1 MTELLTQV
9 HIEERMMGMGIA
21 RTKAQIADAEAN
33 GEASRNPY
41 AATIYRE
48 FVEPLKCIIEKAV
61 SAKGAGARQ
70 AHVKLLAALDPWAI
84 AYIAVKTGINMTFG
98 HDRQAPNSRTVGYA
112 IGKTVHCELFLE
124 QFDQLSPELYH
135 SLAEELG
142 RRRSKSIEHKL
153 KVFKAEA
160 NRQGLDFVEWPIGA
174 REQVGLYLLDCLIAL
189 GMLDMQEPPAGPGK
203 RQELLIVP
211 TDAVVEVMN
220 KVKSHFELTHPV
232 TGPCV
237 ERPRDW
243 VALDDGGFHTRQMR
257 RAIPTVVK
265 ASSSAREVLRTHE
278 MPIVYAAI
286 NALQKTAWRVNQR
299 VLDVVQAVGSF
310 VNSGEILTVK
320 EGTKPKPPEWLAYHT
335 KGEPRDEEQERE
347 FVAWKHSMASW
358 YTQQKLDVTKQ
369 RRYFSATRTAEF
381 YRAYPELYFVWFA
394 DSRGRLYP
402 VTQGVSPQ
410 GSDLQKGML
419 EFANGK
425 VLGDSGV
432 RWFLI
437 NGANKSGYD
446 KETLAN
452 REAWHIV
459 HRDMILACAADP
471 VNNLWWLETDNPVQF
486 LAWCFEYAEFD
497 QLGDKSKHVS
507 RLPVGLDG
515 SCNGLQHYSA
525 MLRDEIGGRAVN
537 ITKNVVMSDIY
548 KEVATVAAAKMAC
561 STDTADEAVRRKW
574 ADQGLD
580 RTLTKRSV
588 MTTPYGVTQRSAVK
602 YVQEDYLMKG
612 KAPCF
617 SQAEYYN
624 AAICAMNYIW
634 PSIGEVVIKA
644 REAMDWLRQAGR
656 ELGKK
661 GESDGVIFWSSASG
675 FLASQSYYQLE
686 EHMIRTKLYGHA
698 RIKIVTES
706 NESSPDR
713 HATALAPNFVHSC
726 DAAHLVITTYTLAQ
740 SGVTDFAMIHDDF
753 GTHAA
758 DTQLMYDT
766 IRNTFYGIYSVC
778 NPLED
783 FANLHG
789 VKAPLPIPG
798 NLDLSEVLESEFFF
812 S

>member
-1 MTELLTQV
+1 
-9 HIEERMMGMGIA
+9 
-21 RTKAQIADAEAN
+21 
-33 GEASRNPY
+33 
-41 AATIYRE
+41 
-48 FVEPLKCIIEKAV
+48 
-61 SAKGAGARQ
+61 
-70 AHVKLLAALDPWAI
+70 
-84 AYIAVKTGINMTFG
+84 
-98 HDRQAPNSRTVGYA
+98 
-112 IGKTVHCELFLE
+112 
-124 QFDQLSPELYH
+124 
-135 SLAEELG
+135 
-142 RRRSKSIEHKL
+142 
-153 KVFKAEA
+153 
-160 NRQGLDFVEWPIGA
+160 
-174 REQVGLYLLDCLIAL
+174 
-189 GMLDMQEPPAGPGK
+189 
-203 RQELLIVP
+203 
-211 TDAVVEVMN
+211 
-220 KVKSHFELTHPV
+220 
-232 TGPCV
+232 
-237 ERPRDW
+237 
-243 VALDDGGFHTRQMR
+243 
-257 RAIPTVVK
+257 
-265 ASSSAREVLRTHE
+265 
-278 MPIVYAAI
+278 
-286 NALQKTAWRVNQR
+286 
-299 VLDVVQAVGSF
+299 
-310 VNSGEILTVK
+310 
-320 EGTKPKPPEWLAYHT
+320 
-335 KGEPRDEEQERE
+335 
-347 FVAWKHSMASW
+347 MASW

-381 YRAYPELYFVWFA
+381 YRHYPELYFVWFA

-402 VTQGVSPQ
+402 VTQGISPQ
-410 GSDLQKGML
+410 GSDLQKGLL

-425 VLGDSGV
+425 PLGESGV

-446 KETLAN
+446 KATLAQ
-452 REAWHIV
+452 REVWHLE
-459 HRDMILACAADP
+459 HRDMILACAEDP

-497 QLGDKSKHVS
+497 KLVDKPQYVS
-507 RLPVGLDG
+507 HLPVGLDG

-537 ITKNVVMSDIY
+537 ITKNEEMSDIY
-548 KEVATVAAAKMAC
+548 KEVAVVAAVKMAC
-561 STDTADEAVRRKW
+561 STNQEDESLRSKW
-574 ADQGLD
+574 MSHGLD
-580 RTLTKRSV
+580 RSLTKRSV

-617 SQAEYYN
+617 TQAEYYN

-661 GESDGVIFWSSASG
+661 GESDGVIFWTSPSG

-698 RIKIVTES
+698 RIKVVTES

-726 DAAHLVITTYTLAQ
+726 DAAHLVITTYTLSQ
-740 SGVTDFAMIHDDF
+740 HGVIDFAMIHDDF

-758 DTQLMYDT
+758 DTQLLYDT

-783 FANLHG
+783 FSNLHG
-789 VKAPLPIPG
+789 VKAPLPTPG